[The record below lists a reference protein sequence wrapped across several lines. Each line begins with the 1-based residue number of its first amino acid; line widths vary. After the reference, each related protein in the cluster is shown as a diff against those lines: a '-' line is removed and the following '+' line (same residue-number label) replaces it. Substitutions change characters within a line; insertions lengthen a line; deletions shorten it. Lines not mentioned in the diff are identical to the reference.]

1 MEVPLPNTWKPLN
14 IDRYDGTTDPDEHID
29 AYVTQINLY
38 TNDDAIMCRV
48 FPTSLKGAALS
59 WYTQLPPRSV
69 DNFDTLVCL
78 FSAQY
83 ATSRPHHIT
92 SAALSNLRQQD
103 DESLRHFMERFANV
117 SIKIRNLNPEVAL
130 HSMLMALKP
139 GPFVDSL
146 CRHQPATMDELRA
159 RAARYIQMEEHAEFR
174 NHIRDDLAGKGESST
189 REKSKTHFDQRSKRP
204 RQSQGPRY
212 EFYTPLNA
220 PRINILEEANHA
232 DLISL
237 PPLAHNSANAD
248 KSKHCRYH
256 RNYGHTIEECWSLKD
271 RIEELIQA
279 GHLGQYIQRGQTSH
293 GGFRGRGRGRDR
305 HPGRYQGRYPNYQG
319 RSEHHNYH
327 QTNAHEESKPSA
339 NSADPQHAD
348 KSSEGNNIR
357 GVINTIAGGFVGGG
371 SSNSARKRHLRNVHN
386 VDNCSNLEFKPD
398 IPTPPIVFTDND
410 YEGISLNQDDPMV
423 ISVEVANWEVQKTL
437 IDQGSST
444 DVLYWPTF
452 LKLDIPHSM
461 IQPHSEPLVGFARE
475 RVHTREFIE
484 LLTSFGTASNSRRVL
499 VKYLLVDAIT
509 SYNILIGR
517 PTLNQLGAVVSTPHL
532 TMKFPGTNGQ
542 IIAIKA
548 NQQLARKCYAESLKI
563 TPTKPQLRTTSSTTV
578 AHVDKN
584 EMVELDPRVDM
595 YDHRPSPVDDLLEFQ
610 IGKRPG

>member
-1 MEVPLPNTWKPLN
+1 
-14 IDRYDGTTDPDEHID
+14 
-29 AYVTQINLY
+29 
-38 TNDDAIMCRV
+38 MCRV

-69 DNFDTLVCL
+69 DNFDTLVRL
-78 FSAQY
+78 FSTQY

-146 CRHQPATMDELRA
+146 CRQLSFLEKDDHSVTLKVLRGCELITPADFFSVHFQASLLLHSFPPEARNLRS
-159 RAARYIQMEEHAEFR
+159 RCLLVS
-174 NHIRDDLAGKGESST
+174 DSWLGLKESST